1 MGLQGV
7 TSVEFDNEDDLQEF
21 IHDYIGGEREVWLDS
36 ANRIDILTDDY
47 AIEVKPFLTPASLN
61 QAAGQLTRYR
71 PLIADRKLVIAGLTP
86 ASVTTTVQNLVSSYQ
101 AAGIRVWFVDQMDE
115 FIDHWDE
122 YYEDPEPAYEPEY
135 EPAYAYLGSRSYSYS
150 YGGGSD
156 GGDAWV
162 WVLVIIGG
170 LIFFGAAA
178 GGGSRDIPV
187 TASDGTEQIVSIGS
201 DRALFLNT
209 GNQNVNVRT
218 GPSQN
223 GPVLLTV
230 PPDFQAEITGV
241 SSDGQWYRIDMR
253 PHHPTSTS
261 GWINRDLVVVQER
274 AR

>member
-1 MGLQGV
+1 M
-7 TSVEFDNEDDLQEF
+7 EFVNEDALQEF
-21 IHDYIGGEREVWLDS
+21 IHDYIGGEREVWLNS
-36 ANRIDILTDDY
+36 ANRIDILTDDH
-47 AIEVKPFLTPASLN
+47 AIEVKLSLTPASLN
-61 QAAGQLTRYR
+61 QAASQLTRYR
-71 PLIADRKLVIAGLTP
+71 PLVTGRKLVIAGMTP
-86 ASVTTTVQNLVSSYQ
+86 ASVTTRVQNLVSSYR

-122 YYEDPEPAYEPEY
+122 YYENSEPAYEPEY
-135 EPAYAYLGSRSYSYS
+135 EPAYVYSGSRSYS

-162 WVLVIIGG
+162 WVLAIIGG

-201 DRALFLNT
+201 DRALFLKT

-223 GPVLLTV
+223 GSVLLTV
-230 PPDFQAEITGV
+230 PPNFQAEITGV

-253 PHHPTSTS
+253 PHHPTSAS
-261 GWINRDLVVVQER
+261 GWINRDLVVVQEM